1 VALIEL
7 RTSALAPGVS
17 PVQIHYRDV
26 GSGSP
31 IVILHGGW
39 GYEVYPFDRQIV
51 ALEPNHRIVIPD
63 RTGYGGSGRLE
74 RQEIDFHRRA
84 ADETLA
90 VIDAL
95 GLERP
100 VVWGHS
106 DGAVVALL
114 MALAAPERIGGVIA
128 EAAHFFRNKPSSRA
142 FFDAM
147 MADPDGLGERVV
159 AVFMREHG
167 SGWRDVIRNNGAVW
181 RRLADERRTPDED
194 LYGGRL
200 SGLRVPALLIHGARD
215 PRTEPAELD
224 ALRAA
229 LGVTDVGAD
238 RGRPEGGA
246 SSAPTIGPEGR
257 ASSATTIRFA
267 VLAEGGHSPHSERAT
282 ADEVTRLA
290 DAFIRGT
297 RLEASPPVAQPPLHG
312 SGEPRPSSPDD
323 RASGGGGFSPAT
335 S

>member
-7 RTSALAPGVS
+7 QTSALAPGVS
-17 PVQIHYRDV
+17 PVRIHYRDA
-26 GSGSP
+26 GRGPS

-39 GYEVYPFDRQIV
+39 GYDVYPFDRQIA
-51 ALEPNHRIVIPD
+51 ALEADHRIVIPD
-63 RTGYGGSGRLE
+63 RTGYGGSGRLK
-74 RQEIDFHRRA
+74 RQAIDFHRRA

-106 DGAVVALL
+106 DGAVISLL
-114 MALAAPERIGGVIA
+114 MALTAPERVGAVIA
-128 EAAHFFRNKPSSRA
+128 EATHFFRNKPASRP

-159 AVFMREHG
+159 AVLAREHG
-167 SGWRDVIRNNGAVW
+167 STWRDVIRNNGAVW
-181 RRLADERRTPDED
+181 RQLADERRTPDED

-215 PRTEPAELD
+215 PRTEPGELD
-224 ALRAA
+224 ALRSA
-229 LGVTDVGAD
+229 LDCGDGA
-238 RGRPEGGA
+238 PWHVE
-246 SSAPTIGPEGR
+246 
-257 ASSATTIRFA
+257 
-267 VLAEGGHSPHSERAT
+267 VLLQGGHSPHSERAT

-290 DAFIRGT
+290 EAFIRET
-297 RLEASPPVAQPPLHG
+297 RHEASPSVAQPPSQG
-312 SGEPRPSSPDD
+312 VGEPRRGSPDD
-323 RASGGGGFSPAT
+323 RASGGGGFRPAE